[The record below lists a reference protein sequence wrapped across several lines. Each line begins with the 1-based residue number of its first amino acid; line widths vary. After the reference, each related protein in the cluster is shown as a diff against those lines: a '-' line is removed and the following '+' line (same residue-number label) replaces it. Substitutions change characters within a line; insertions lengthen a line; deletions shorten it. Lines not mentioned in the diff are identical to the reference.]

1 MIIIWKYVICIIIK
15 KDIKNICKKNRKNN
29 AKELEIKVI
38 DCCKK
43 KIGKKK
49 YFN

>member
-1 MIIIWKYVICIIIK
+1 MLCITIK

-38 DCCKK
+38 DCKK
-43 KIGKKK
+43 KIEKKNILIN
-49 YFN
+49 YQIIR